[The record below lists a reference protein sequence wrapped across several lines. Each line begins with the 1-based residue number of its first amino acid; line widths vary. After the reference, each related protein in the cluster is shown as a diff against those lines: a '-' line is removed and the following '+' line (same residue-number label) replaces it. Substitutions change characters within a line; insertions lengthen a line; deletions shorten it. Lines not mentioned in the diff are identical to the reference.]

1 MKSQVIGIVNY
12 GVGNLA
18 SVRGTLRR
26 IGYRTR
32 VSDNPGD
39 FEAVDLILLP
49 GVGAFPAARE
59 VLARRNLDEL
69 IISRANAGT
78 PILGICLGMQ
88 LLADSSTEVSL
99 TDGLGLIP
107 GSVCQ
112 IEGLKSHTGW
122 NQIQTDLT
130 TSHLGDLLNVSVYFN
145 HSFEF
150 RTRPEFVISHAKV
163 STDQIICAAIQK
175 DNLVGIQFHPE
186 KSQQNGRHLLENIL
200 ESMINA
206 Q

>member
-18 SVRGTLRR
+18 SVRGTLKR

-32 VSDNPGD
+32 VSDNPDD

-59 VLARRNLDEL
+59 VLSRRNLDEL
-69 IISRANAGT
+69 IIDRANKGT

-99 TDGLGLIP
+99 TAGLGLVP

-122 NQIQTDLT
+122 NQIQTEHT

-150 RTRPEFVISHAKV
+150 RTRPEFVISHAKI
-163 STDQIICAAIQK
+163 STDQVICAAIQK

-206 Q
+206 

>member
-1 MKSQVIGIVNY
+1 MKSQVIGIVDY

-32 VSDNPGD
+32 VSDNPD
-39 FEAVDLILLP
+39 DLQTVDLILLP

-59 VLARRNLDEL
+59 VLSQRNLDEL
-69 IISRANAGT
+69 IVNRAFAGT

-99 TDGLGLIP
+99 TAGLGLVP
-107 GSVCQ
+107 GYVSQ

-122 NQIQTDLT
+122 NQIQTDRT
-130 TSHLGDLLNVSVYFN
+130 TSHLGDLQDVSVYFN

-150 RTRPEFVISHAKV
+150 RTSQEFVVSHAQI
-163 STDQIICAAIQK
+163 STDQIICAAVQK

-186 KSQQNGRHLLENIL
+186 KSQQNGRDIL
-200 ESMINA
+200 EIILEGMINA